1 MASAVKID
9 RDGDVGVITLDHPP
23 LNLFD
28 ADLING
34 LMAATIE
41 EAEGEMLRALVIQA
55 EGKVFTGGVDVEVF
69 DDKTPEQAAALF
81 RELVAMVHKLEA
93 MPFPTI
99 ASVHG
104 LCLTAGLE
112 LALGCD
118 LLFASESAQFGLVER
133 VVGLTPAM
141 GGTQRMAERAGPA
154 RAREFVMSGDLY
166 DAATL
171 ERWNVVNRVYPDD
184 ELREKTMKF
193 AQRLATGPT
202 KAHAA
207 TKAMVRRVPR
217 RGRPGSRR
225 GDRRHRGAAVRH
237 RRPAEG
243 RRHVPGGGTGKGHVR
258 GAVTPHF
265 QPKTAGA
272 TAHDAGSV
280 SAAAGPNPVIGLE
293 GCDTQ
298 MATGTVKWF
307 NDEKGYGFITPDD
320 GGRDL
325 FVHHTGIN
333 GDGFKTL
340 REASKVTY
348 EEEQSDKGPKAVN
361 VETT

>member
-1 MASAVKID
+1 MGNAVTID

-28 ADLING
+28 ADLMND
-34 LMAATIE
+34 LMAAIE
-41 EAEGEMLRALVIQA
+41 EAEGEMLRALVIRG

-171 ERWNVVNRVYPDD
+171 ERWNVVNRVYSDD
-184 ELREKTMKF
+184 DLREKTMKF

-207 TKAMVRRVPR
+207 TKAMVRRFL
-217 RGRPGSRR
+217 
-225 GDRRHRGAAVRH
+225 D
-237 RRPAEG
+237 EG
-243 RRHVPGGGTGKGHVR
+243 VR
-258 GAVTPHF
+258 GADAAIGDIAAPLF
-265 QPKTAGA
+265 A
-272 TAHDAGSV
+272 T
-280 SAAAGPNPVIGLE
+280 
-293 GCDTQ
+293 
-298 MATGTVKWF
+298 
-307 NDEKGYGFITPDD
+307 DD
-320 GGRDL
+320 L
-325 FVHHTGIN
+325 
-333 GDGFKTL
+333 
-340 REASKVTY
+340 
-348 EEEQSDKGPKAVN
+348 QKAVDTFLA
-361 VETT
+361 EGPGKATFEGR